1 MTDTTV
7 PPLASRVAAPAQVPL
22 PAPGAGLTW
31 RPATADDAAAIT
43 ALRVRSEEADG
54 LPYRTSEAETAEELA
69 GPWRDL
75 TCDTLL
81 GVDAD
86 GTPRAWA
93 QADSAPGDQR
103 VVRAFVEGTVDP
115 AWRGRGIGTALVAWS
130 QARARQL
137 LAASGKELPAR
148 IATSVE
154 DSTPEVARVYEAA
167 GFRPIRYYAH
177 MRRPL
182 DVPLPDVPQVEGVR
196 VVPWDP
202 RLDDAVR
209 VAHNDVFADHWGSE
223 PRTPE
228 QWRQARVMFAPEW
241 SFVALD
247 DADRVAGYVVSGRY
261 EQDWPAAGYTSG
273 YTELL
278 GVRREWRGRR
288 LAVALLATVMRAY
301 AADGMQYAE
310 LDVDT
315 ENPSGAHGLYA
326 ALGYDVAHSSTTL
339 TVEL

>member
-1 MTDTTV
+1 MTDTIA
-7 PPLASRVAAPAQVPL
+7 PLATRVAAPAQVPL
-22 PAPGAGLTW
+22 PAPGLGLTW
-31 RPATADDAAAIT
+31 RPATVGDAAAIT
-43 ALRVRSEEADG
+43 ALRVRSQEADG
-54 LPYRTSEAETAEELA
+54 LPYRASVPETTEELA
-69 GPWRDL
+69 PPWRDL
-75 TCDTLL
+75 GRDTLL
-81 GVDAD
+81 GLDAD

-93 QADSAPGDQR
+93 HADSAPGDQR

-148 IATSVE
+148 IVTFVDGAT
-154 DSTPEVARVYEAA
+154 PAVAVLYEAA
-167 GFRPIRYYAH
+167 GFRPVRYYTG

-182 DVPLPDVPQVEGVR
+182 DVPLPDVPRVEGAR

-228 QWRQARVMFAPEW
+228 QWSQGRAMFAPEW

-247 DADRVAGYVVSGRY
+247 DADRVVGYAVSGRY
-261 EQDWPAAGYTSG
+261 EQDWPVAGFTSG

-288 LAVALLATVMRAY
+288 LAVALLGTVMRAY

-315 ENPSGAHGLYA
+315 ENPSGAYGLYA
-326 ALGYDVAHSSTTL
+326 ALGYDVAHSSTML
-339 TVEL
+339 TIEL